1 MFSMDLKLIVVILFL
16 CCISSCSR
24 DEKLEYPIKIQNR
37 DLVEA
42 ITEYQNM
49 MYSEYKKDIESGDSV
64 YVGIWSRDINDSIY
78 RYYLSPVR
86 GMLILPVLAPFD
98 LCKVNG
104 HHVLSSHANLSMII
118 RQERRFSVLSDD
130 AYIKYSKILFPNE
143 YKDNPKG
150 EILDICHPTDCYLTF
165 LGDSLIDKTYKCGSP
180 RDKVIV
186 KLNGEEVYL

>member
-1 MFSMDLKLIVVILFL
+1 MFRKDFKLVVVILFL
-16 CCISSCSR
+16 CCIFSCSR
-24 DEKLEYPIKIQNR
+24 DDKQEYPIEIHNK

-42 ITEYQNM
+42 ITEYQSM
-49 MYSEYKKDIESGDSV
+49 ICSEYKKNIESGDSV
-64 YVGIWSRDINDSIY
+64 YVAIWSRDINDSIY

-86 GMLILPVLAPFD
+86 GMLVLPVIAPFD

-104 HHVLSSHANLSMII
+104 HHVLYSHAILSMII

-165 LGDSLIDKTYKCGSP
+165 LGDSLIDKTYKCGGP
-180 RDKVIV
+180 RDKVLV
-186 KLNGEEVYL
+186 KLNGKEVYL